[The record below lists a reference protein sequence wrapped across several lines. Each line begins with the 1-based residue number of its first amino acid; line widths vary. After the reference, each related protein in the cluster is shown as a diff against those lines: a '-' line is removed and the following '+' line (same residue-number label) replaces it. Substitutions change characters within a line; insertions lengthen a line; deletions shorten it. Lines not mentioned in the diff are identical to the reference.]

1 MQIENSSLNIM
12 IITIL
17 LLFPKMKGFHQGLE
31 FQLRL
36 ASLTHKAA
44 SEKMHWDVTSAILIA
59 IFRDF
64 LQPL

>member
-1 MQIENSSLNIM
+1 M

-44 SEKMHWDVTSAILIA
+44 SEKMH
-59 IFRDF
+59 
-64 LQPL
+64 